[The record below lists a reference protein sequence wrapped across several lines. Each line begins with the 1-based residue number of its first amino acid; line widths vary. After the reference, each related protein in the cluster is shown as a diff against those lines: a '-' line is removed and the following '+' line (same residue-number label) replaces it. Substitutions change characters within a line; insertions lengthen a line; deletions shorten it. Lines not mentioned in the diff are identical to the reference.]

1 MGTLLY
7 QKNMT
12 TGKEREIKYLEMM
25 PSKKV
30 LPRKQFEEAKP
41 AKVTPM

>member
-1 MGTLLY
+1 
-7 QKNMT
+7 MT
-12 TGKEREIKYLEMM
+12 TGKEREIKYLQMN

-30 LPRKQFEEAKP
+30 LPVKQFEEAKP